1 MKIYILFYLLNCCI
15 INIVSKQ
22 MYIIYPKIFNQ
33 NKKYIYILNLIKKK
47 IKYFDTNYIYLIDI
61 VYENFLIM
69 KTVIIIS
76 YISIFYIGNLY
87 FILINEKSSFQN
99 KLLDWYI
106 RWYLYLYYATLW
118 INNLINNNLI
128 NVIY

>member
-99 KLLDWYI
+99 KLLD
-106 RWYLYLYYATLW
+106 
-118 INNLINNNLI
+118 
-128 NVIY
+128 

>member
-1 MKIYILFYLLNCCI
+1 
-15 INIVSKQ
+15 

-69 KTVIIIS
+69 KIVIIIS

-99 KLLDWYI
+99 KLLD
-106 RWYLYLYYATLW
+106 
-118 INNLINNNLI
+118 
-128 NVIY
+128 